1 MNILGVLPLK
11 QIRTGGDRRYLE
23 LMELLAERGNSVFV
37 IMNAWLEYTPLHFT
51 KIALPVSYTPH
62 GFPPGSFLFKKVI
75 KKNLSLS
82 LEFARN
88 KGCAAFDIIH
98 IHGDMFLKSALFLRK
113 KLRIPLFYASR
124 CNDIDRAH
132 IMRSKGALSSKEY
145 FFSFVYEAINRFR
158 EKQTAKYAELITFQN
173 TVDRDIFLKRTKCA
187 VEKTVIIPGNIG
199 LPRCAP
205 GWENRNKSDKLKNIV
220 YIGALSPSK
229 GICDLLKALKRIKE
243 KGYKLHCYVLGRI
256 ENASQTMELIERL
269 DIKDRISIE
278 GFKNPFSYLADC
290 DLMVYPTL
298 YDAYPDAVLE
308 ALHTGCPVIASAVG
322 GLPDMLKRPEL
333 LFEAGDVEEIAH
345 RMERCIKE
353 SEFYERIRSLC
364 AERAQA
370 HRFDWAE
377 QFEKAMRKA
386 LAPQVS
392 SLPILTKSD
401 NL

>member
-23 LMELLAERGNSVFV
+23 LMDLLAERGNAVFV
-37 IMNAWLEYTPLHFT
+37 IMNAYLEYTPLHFT
-51 KIALPVSYTPH
+51 KIALPISYTPH
-62 GFPPGSFLFKKVI
+62 GFPPGSFLFKKAI
-75 KKNLSLS
+75 KKNLPRL

-132 IMRSKGALSSKEY
+132 IMRSKGALPSKEY
-145 FFSFVYEAINRFR
+145 FFSFACEIVNRSR
-158 EKQTAKYAELITFQN
+158 EKQIAKYAESITFQN
-173 TVDRDIFLKRTKCA
+173 TADRDIFLKRTKCA
-187 VEKTVIIPGNIG
+187 VEKTVVIPGNIG
-199 LPRCAP
+199 LPRCVP
-205 GWENRNKSDKLKNIV
+205 EWENKNNSAKLKNIV
-220 YIGALSPSK
+220 YIGALAPSK
-229 GICDLLKALKRIKE
+229 GIFDLLKALRKLKKR
-243 KGYKLHCYVLGRI
+243 GYKLRCYILGRL
-256 ENASQTMELIERL
+256 ENMTQTMKFIERL
-269 DIKDRISIE
+269 DIKDLISIE

-333 LFEAGDVEEIAH
+333 LFESGDAQEIAD
-345 RMERCIKE
+345 RMERCIRE
-353 SEFYERIRSLC
+353 PEFYERIRGLC
-364 AERAQA
+364 AERARA

-377 QFEKAMRKA
+377 RFEKAMESL
-386 LAPQVS
+386 LAP
-392 SLPILTKSD
+392 
-401 NL
+401 

>member
-23 LMELLAERGNSVFV
+23 LMEALAERGNAVFV
-37 IMNAWLEYTPLHFT
+37 IMNAYLEYTPLHFT
-51 KIALPVSYTPH
+51 KIALPISYTPR
-62 GFPPGSFLFKKVI
+62 GFPPGSFLFKRAI
-75 KKNLSLS
+75 KKNLRRL
-82 LEFARN
+82 LEFAKN
-88 KGCAAFDIIH
+88 KGCAAFDVIH
-98 IHGDMFLKSALFLRK
+98 IHGDMFLKSAVFLRK
-113 KLRIPLFYASR
+113 KLRVPLFYASR

-132 IMRSKGALSSKEY
+132 IMRSKGGLSSKER
-145 FFSFVYEAINRFR
+145 FFSFVYEIINISR
-158 EKQTAKYAELITFQN
+158 EKQIAKYAELVTFQN
-173 TVDRDIFLKRTKCA
+173 TADRDIFLRRTKCA
-187 VEKTVIIPGNIG
+187 VGKTVIIPGNIG
-199 LPRCAP
+199 LPRCVP
-205 GWENRNKSDKLKNIV
+205 EWENRNNSNKLKSAV

-229 GICDLLKALKRIKE
+229 GILDLLRALKKLKE
-243 KGYKLHCYVLGRI
+243 RGFTLRCYILGRI

-269 DIKDRISIE
+269 DIKDCVSIE

-333 LFEAGDVEEIAH
+333 LFKSGDAQEIAG
-345 RMERCIKE
+345 RIERCIKE
-353 SEFYERIRSLC
+353 PEFYERIRSLC

-377 QFEKAMRKA
+377 RFEKAMENF
-386 LAPQVS
+386 LVP
-392 SLPILTKSD
+392 
-401 NL
+401 

>member
-37 IMNAWLEYTPLHFT
+37 IMNAYLEYTPLHFT
-51 KIALPVSYTPH
+51 KIALPISYTPH
-62 GFPPGSFLFKKVI
+62 GFPPGSFLFKKAI
-75 KKNLSLS
+75 KKNLALS
-82 LEFARN
+82 LEFAKN

-98 IHGDMFLKSALFLRK
+98 IHGDMFLKSALFLRR

-145 FFSFVYEAINRFR
+145 FFSFACEIVNRSR
-158 EKQTAKYAELITFQN
+158 EKQIAKYAELITFQN
-173 TVDRDIFLKRTKCA
+173 TADRDIFLKRTKCA

-199 LPRCAP
+199 LPRCVP
-205 GWENRNKSDKLKNIV
+205 EWENRNKSTGLKNIV

-229 GICDLLKALKRIKE
+229 GICDLLKALKKLKE
-243 KGYKLHCYVLGRI
+243 RGHELRCYILGRI
-256 ENASQTMELIERL
+256 ENTSQTMELIDTL
-269 DIKDRISIE
+269 GIKDCVSIE
-278 GFKNPFSYLADC
+278 GFQNPFSYLADC

-322 GLPDMLKRPEL
+322 GLPDMLQRPEL
-333 LFEAGDVEEIAH
+333 LFESGDEREIAS
-345 RMERCIKE
+345 RVERCVKE
-353 SEFYERIRSLC
+353 PEFYARIRALC

-377 QFEKAMRKA
+377 RFEKAMEN
-386 LAPQVS
+386 LIAP
-392 SLPILTKSD
+392 
-401 NL
+401 